1 VTSFSS
7 STKLEKVS
15 QNAMEGCGLHQPE
28 DSQPSVLGGLIMGPN
43 PELFCSHRRYVREGG
58 ARAYRTRQGRK
69 IAQVFSV
76 GDFGLFLSES
86 DWDFFTGPA
95 RHKHPDWSPE
105 IRKAWTR
112 WQWPLAMIGG
122 NHEPWHRLTQASGI

>member
-1 VTSFSS
+1 
-7 STKLEKVS
+7 
-15 QNAMEGCGLHQPE
+15 MEGCGLHQPE
-28 DSQPSVLGGLIMGPN
+28 NSQPSVLGGLIMSPN
-43 PELFCSHRRYVREGG
+43 PELFVVIGDVHAKVAL
-58 ARAYRTRQGRK
+58 ARVEQEQGRK

-122 NHEPWHRLTQASGI
+122 NHEPWHRLRVFDPGNFGDKLS

>member
-1 VTSFSS
+1 
-7 STKLEKVS
+7 
-15 QNAMEGCGLHQPE
+15 MEGCGLHQPE

-86 DWDFFTGPA
+86 DWDFFTGPS
-95 RHKHPDWSPE
+95 RHKHPDWWLAE
-105 IRKAWTR
+105 IRKAWTPVAVAAGNDWR
-112 WQWPLAMIGG
+112 QSRAMA
-122 NHEPWHRLTQASGI
+122 QAYTGFGYLIPAISEIS